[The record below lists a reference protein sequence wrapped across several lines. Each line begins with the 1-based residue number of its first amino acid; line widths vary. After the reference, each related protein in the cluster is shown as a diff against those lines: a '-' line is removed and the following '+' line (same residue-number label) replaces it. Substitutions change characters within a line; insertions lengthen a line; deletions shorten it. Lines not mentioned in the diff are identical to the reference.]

1 MSKHNRDLDP
11 ESLGGD
17 GAEANVRNQPAK
29 RLSHICPT
37 CGKAF
42 SRTRD
47 LERHISTHTGN
58 RPHVCETC
66 GKAFSTSVYLVQ
78 HMQNHTGKKTHVC
91 ETCDKEFSKHSD
103 MIQHMRTHTGEK
115 PYVCETCNKAFS
127 KSSHLVVHMRK
138 HTGEKPYVCET
149 CGKAFSQS
157 SNLSTHMR
165 THLGEKSQDVRQ
177 GLLDVHVCKTCGKV
191 FSTST
196 GLVMHMRTHEA
207 SAFDVTPLPHP
218 LPQAHDTE
226 RVIGDRRSVGGD
238 ETNDPDEVGP
248 GSTDEE
254 GTFWSYVLNHTVWG
268 NVPPEQDVIA
278 AAEDLIFFR
287 STHAHSHDQDS

>member
-1 MSKHNRDLDP
+1 
-11 ESLGGD
+11 
-17 GAEANVRNQPAK
+17 
-29 RLSHICPT
+29 
-37 CGKAF
+37 
-42 SRTRD
+42 
-47 LERHISTHTGN
+47 
-58 RPHVCETC
+58 
-66 GKAFSTSVYLVQ
+66 
-78 HMQNHTGKKTHVC
+78 
-91 ETCDKEFSKHSD
+91 
-103 MIQHMRTHTGEK
+103 
-115 PYVCETCNKAFS
+115 
-127 KSSHLVVHMRK
+127 MRK

-238 ETNDPDEVGP
+238 ETNDPGEVGP
-248 GSTDEE
+248 GSTDEVGPGLPFDDSGE
-254 GTFWSYVLNHTVWG
+254 EREFWSYVLNYNVWG

-278 AAEDLIFFR
+278 AAEDLMLVGPGLTDDPDEVGPG
-287 STHAHSHDQDS
+287 STDEVGPGLTDDPDEVGAFWRYVLTHTVRGNVPRE